1 MPQMPPP
8 SHHPGRFLL
17 FSRDLELPDAFFF
30 FFNGASKCASTSS
43 DKSNVIQRLTLS
55 LPRPKQTGNLL
66 TWFVFVW
73 MFGLGFCCPLVARHR
88 SHSGQFEERRFE
100 GAAWLCVGSWASC
113 LIRLGADEG
122 PREQGKKKVAQN
134 GTARPLCRGHS
145 SSQHPLIAL
154 SHASTPPSQRTLPSQ
169 ATRVP
174 LSHHLL
180 LPPRPITHGHKPML

>member
-17 FSRDLELPDAFFF
+17 FSRDLELLPFFF
-30 FFNGASKCASTSS
+30 SLFFSPNGASKCASTSS

-55 LPRPKQTGNLL
+55 LPRPKQMGNLL
-66 TWFVFVW
+66 TLFVFVW

-88 SHSGQFEERRFE
+88 SHSGQVEERRFE

-122 PREQGKKKVAQN
+122 PREQGKKKKSRSKWHR
-134 GTARPLCRGHS
+134 RPALLCRGHS
-145 SSQHPLIAL
+145 SSSQH
-154 SHASTPPSQRTLPSQ
+154 
-169 ATRVP
+169 
-174 LSHHLL
+174 
-180 LPPRPITHGHKPML
+180 